1 MFGIH
6 RFYAM
11 SRAQPD
17 QDRPPQTNGTCV
29 RLASLRSARCQPHP
43 PGSGVS
49 LARPRADRGGSA
61 GLAGEGGCRNPRG
74 QSGTAAVSFWERDL
88 PCGVDKRPLPPT
100 RPRQARYVSTSTPAF
115 HSGIRRCTQVHFAG
129 RLLAQTTPVRLVRCA
144 TEQQRQATP
153 SRTLRDIADLPTR
166 AQKPP
171 ACWLVL
177 SRTSP
182 VRLVRRAT
190 ERHPAVPAGPLWLD
204 PNPDRSSPTHLS
216 ATRTNADL
224 PLHAPVRAQ
233 TPPVRLVRCATEQHR
248 GLCTHAAPLYS
259 TSEDPRLKRERATG
273 PWVLI

>member
-11 SRAQPD
+11 SRVQPG
-17 QDRPPQTNGTCV
+17 QARPPKTNGTCV

-43 PGSGVS
+43 PDSGVS

-61 GLAGEGGCRNPRG
+61 GLAGEGGCRR

-88 PCGVDKRPLPPT
+88 PCGVDKRPPPPT
-100 RPRQARYVSTSTPAF
+100 RPRQARYVGASTPAF
-115 HSGIRRCTQVHFAG
+115 HSGIRRCTQVHLDG

-190 ERHPAVPAGPLWLD
+190 ERHPAVPVGPFWLD
-204 PNPDRSSPTHLS
+204 PNPDRSSPTHLGD
-216 ATRTNADL
+216 THTNADL
-224 PLHAPVRAQ
+224 PLHAPVPAQ

-248 GLCTHAAPLYS
+248 GLCTHAALLYS